1 MKKLFALILATIP
14 FLAACNWEFH
24 KPTDQM
30 NALNEMQQT
39 DVDFSNRSKE
49 AGMKQAFLE
58 YMEDEA
64 VLLRQNR
71 LPLVGAFAVDY
82 LSSIEDSS
90 FSLTWEPQGADMSRS
105 GDLGFTYG
113 IYSMQINDSTY
124 KGTYVTIWRKQNSG
138 KWKMVL
144 DTGNQGIGKDQE

>member
-1 MKKLFALILATIP
+1 MLAAIP
-14 FLAACNWEFH
+14 FLTACNWEFH

-39 DVDFSNRSKE
+39 DMDFSNRSKE
-49 AGMKQAFLE
+49 AGMKQAFIE
-58 YMEDEA
+58 YIEDEG
-64 VLLRQNR
+64 VLLRQNH

-90 FSLTWEPQGADMSRS
+90 FTLTWEPQGADMSKS

-113 IYSMQINDSTY
+113 IYSMQIKDSTY
-124 KGTYVTIWRKQNSG
+124 KGTYVSIWRRQDNG

-144 DTGNQGIGKDQE
+144 DTGNQGIGKDQ